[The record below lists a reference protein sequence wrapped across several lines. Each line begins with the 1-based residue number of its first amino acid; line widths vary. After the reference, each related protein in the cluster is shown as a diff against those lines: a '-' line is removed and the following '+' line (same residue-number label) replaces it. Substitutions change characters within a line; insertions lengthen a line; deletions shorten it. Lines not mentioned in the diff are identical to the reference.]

1 MLKKVLPFLLI
12 SNLFGY
18 TFTNLTVESGLSDNL
33 VHSILI
39 DSRGF
44 LWIGTDE
51 GLNRYDGYDIKVY
64 RSNPFDDKTISGNR
78 VWTSFKDKK
87 GNAWFGSDNSVDYY
101 NWSNDTF
108 ERYQTDSRPT
118 NFFQDKDG
126 IIWVTTLDK
135 GILKINPSEKTK
147 EILISNKEDINTLS
161 NNSFSVFQKN
171 LLWNQIQV
179 CGLEQTKD

>member
-39 DSRGF
+39 DGRGF

-161 NNSFSVFQKN
+161 NNSFSVF
-171 LLWNQIQV
+171 
-179 CGLEQTKD
+179 